1 MVMTKKETKQQEAL
15 TSAHNYYGKG
25 LNSYA
30 FFKLRDHA
38 VGEDMV
44 QDTFLKTWSYIVR
57 GGKIQTM
64 RAFLYHILNNLIV
77 DQYRKKKNKNASLD
91 AMLENGYEPSGTDSE
106 NPFNTLGGK
115 MAFPLIQRLPEKIQ
129 KSDAHEIRPASES
142 RGDISPLGPDQERYR
157 RAIASWARKTQTLIQ
172 FWLIFQPRLT
182 MTDVIL

>member
-15 TSAHNYYGKG
+15 TSAHNDYGKG

-115 MAFPLIQRLPEKIQ
+115 MAFPLIQRLPEKYKKVMRMKYVQ
-129 KSDAHEIRPASES
+129 LLNLEEISLLLGQTKNATAVQLH
-142 RGDISPLGPDQERYR
+142 RGLEKLKLLYNSG
-157 RAIASWARKTQTLIQ
+157 SSSS
-172 FWLIFQPRLT
+172 
-182 MTDVIL
+182 

>member
-15 TSAHNYYGKG
+15 TSAHNDYGKG

-115 MAFPLIQRLPEKIQ
+115 MAFPLIQRLPEKYKKVMRMKYVQ
-129 KSDAHEIRPASES
+129 LLNLEEISLLLGQTKNATAVQLH
-142 RGDISPLGPDQERYR
+142 RGL
-157 RAIASWARKTQTLIQ
+157 
-172 FWLIFQPRLT
+172 
-182 MTDVIL
+182 